1 MDCYRCKT
9 WIMPG
14 YEVAYQKQVFHDKC
28 ATAQVRE
35 DKEKDRLETEEAA
48 RKARQAFKL
57 IIGRK

>member
-1 MDCYRCKT
+1 
-9 WIMPG
+9 MPG